1 MSAKSKVY
9 AALSATGLQGR
20 QDGYP
25 VNKAPAP
32 PFFVF
37 TMESAGGFVADGIVY
52 ANLPRFH
59 VELFEKVSDPNT
71 ERLVR
76 DAILSLG
83 CVPDETGA
91 WSESEVCHIEQY
103 DFTYHNRE
111 E

>member
-9 AALSATGLQGR
+9 AALVATGIPGR

-32 PFFVF
+32 PFFVY
-37 TMESAGGFVADGIVY
+37 TVDSTGGFIADGTVY
-52 ANLPRFH
+52 ASLPRFH
-59 VELFEKVSDPNT
+59 VELFEKTSDQNT
-71 ERLVR
+71 EALIR

-83 CVPDETGA
+83 CVPDETGT

-103 DFTYHNRE
+103 DFTYHKRE

>member
-9 AALSATGLQGR
+9 AALIATGIPGR
-20 QDGYP
+20 QDAYP
-25 VNKAPAP
+25 VGKAPAP
-32 PFFVF
+32 PFFVY
-37 TMESAGGFVADGIVY
+37 TVDSAGGFVADGTVY
-52 ANLPRFH
+52 ASLPRFH
-59 VELFEKVSDPNT
+59 VELFEKVSDQET
-71 ERLVR
+71 EARVR

-83 CVPDETGA
+83 CVPDETGE

>member
-1 MSAKSKVY
+1 MSAKSVVY
-9 AALSATGLQGR
+9 AALAATGIPGR

-25 VNKAPAP
+25 VNKAPKP

-37 TMESAGGFVADGIVY
+37 TMESTGGFVADGTVY
-52 ANLPRFH
+52 ASLPRFH
-59 VELFEKVSDPNT
+59 VELIEKVSDPAT
-71 ERLVR
+71 EALIR
-76 DAILSLG
+76 DAILSIG
-83 CVPDETGA
+83 CVPDETGI